1 MALAVLRL
9 PCERARP
16 LSCPAPDPGP
26 PAHPHT
32 SCPRWNAAAEE
43 LYTGAD
49 DCNIVVWAPPP
60 EPVTAE
66 REAWQAGLESDGDA
80 WSD

>member
-1 MALAVLRL
+1 ML
-9 PCERARP
+9 PGWCTLVP
-16 LSCPAPDPGP
+16 PH
-26 PAHPHT
+26 PAHA
-32 SCPRWNAAAEE
+32 CPTHATRWNAAAEE